1 MKELFK
7 KFLIKLSVTLVMM
20 LVCSVVI
27 RVSTKQILITPAYKT
42 VEAKD
47 SVKTETKKDN
57 YHNDAPVD
65 VSLSG
70 LFDGYDFFDE
80 SEEQA
85 LTQLIQSKA
94 EQLDMNIYVFI
105 AGAEQ
110 RRRSDYDTECF
121 ADDKYDEMFGEDTD
135 GVFYFMDFSGR
146 KPAYDYIS
154 TSGKAVLFYQS
165 HIQDIFSNLN
175 KVLPSSSHSD
185 FKEYKDDISQA
196 VQIFLTGL
204 ERYAGN
210 TSGYYYD
217 TSSGKY
223 FYYKN
228 DKLMITKKPPLQRR
242 LIPLAVALPSG
253 FVVAV
258 IFYFVTK
265 SKYKFKKS
273 ENPATY
279 VSQEKTV
286 FTLKNDIY
294 IRTHTTKT
302 KIETGSSGG
311 SGGGGHSHSGG
322 HGGGGS
328 HR

>member
-1 MKELFK
+1 MKKLLF
-7 KFLIKLSVTLVMM
+7 IM
-20 LVCSVVI
+20 LTVFALMPVFVI
-27 RVSTKQILITPAYKT
+27 
-42 VEAKD
+42 D
-47 SVKTETKKDN
+47 SS
-57 YHNDAPVD
+57 AVD
-65 VSLSG
+65 TSASG
-70 LFDGYDFFDE
+70 IFDGYDFFDD

-105 AGAEQ
+105 AGAGQ
-110 RRRSDYDTECF
+110 RRKSDYDTECF
-121 ADDKYDEMFGEDTD
+121 ADDKYDELFGEDTD

-175 KVLPSSSHSD
+175 KVLPSSNNTD
-185 FKEYKDDISQA
+185 FKQYKDDINQA
-196 VQIFLTGL
+196 VQLFLTGL
-204 ERYAGN
+204 EKYAGN

-217 TSSGKY
+217 RSSGKY
-223 FYYKN
+223 FYYKD
-228 DKLMITKKPPLQRR
+228 DKLMITTKPPLARR
-242 LIPLAVALPSG
+242 LIPLAIALPLG

-258 IFYFVTK
+258 IFYFATK
-265 SKYKFKKS
+265 SKYKFKVS
-273 ENPATY
+273 ANPATY

-286 FTLKNDIY
+286 FTVKNDIY

-302 KIETGSSGG
+302 KIESSSSGG
-311 SGGGGHSHSGG
+311 GHGGGGHSHSGG